1 MDKLSPKAK
10 KAIGKWGE
18 EYALKYLQKK
28 FCTKYSNGNIEK
40 KPDGLII
47 KFNGQIKVEV
57 HWLNK
62 DEDNGEGYDI
72 EVIEN
77 LNKKYIEVKSTKADA
92 KDWFEVSRRQW
103 ELAQEEGDNF
113 HIYRIYN
120 AGTNK
125 AKLVDIPNPSKLWE
139 EGDLTAYPIRIQI

>member
-1 MDKLSPKAK
+1 M
-10 KAIGKWGE
+10 
-18 EYALKYLQKK
+18 
-28 FCTKYSNGNIEK
+28 
-40 KPDGLII
+40 
-47 KFNGQIKVEV
+47 
-57 HWLNK
+57 LNK
-62 DEDNGEGYDI
+62 YVDNGEGCDI
-72 EVIEN
+72 ELIEN